1 MRIMAEIRTRFAS
14 AAGRADRHEARPIG
28 READELPTAA
38 AGTRLSPQMHLDDAD
53 AVRQAKDG
61 DEEAFRLLVHRHS
74 RGLYRLAHRMTGQPA
89 DAEDVV
95 QETFVRAYRQL
106 DRFEAR
112 SNFATWLYRIGY
124 NCAIDHLR
132 ARPRLETAEPPEVL
146 AERPKPP
153 TGPAVDD
160 LVYAAEIGGRVQA
173 ALNDLTSQERAAFL
187 LRHYEGCSIGEI
199 CGALGL
205 NTSAAKHA
213 VFRAVRKMRQALEP
227 LRVRATDARSRV
239 TATASDEE
247 HRVVARLAQPGVMR
261 RT

>member
-1 MRIMAEIRTRFAS
+1 
-14 AAGRADRHEARPIG
+14 
-28 READELPTAA
+28 
-38 AGTRLSPQMHLDDAD
+38 MHRDDAD
-53 AVRQAKDG
+53 AVRQARDG

-74 RGLYRLAHRMTGQPA
+74 RGLYRLAHRMTGQRA

-95 QETFVRAYRQL
+95 QETLVRAYRQL

-132 ARPRLETAEPPEVL
+132 ARPRLETAEPPDVL
-146 AERPKPP
+146 AERAKPP
-153 TGPAVDD
+153 TGPALDD
-160 LVYAAEIGGRVQA
+160 LVYATEIGGRVQV
-173 ALNDLTSQERAAFL
+173 ALNGLTSQERAAFL
-187 LRHYEGCSIGEI
+187 LRHYDGCSIGEI

-227 LRVRATDARSRV
+227 LRPRAADVRSRV
-239 TATASDEE
+239 VAAPASDEE
-247 HRVVARLAQPGVMR
+247 PRVVARVAHPGVMR